1 MVNYHFYV
9 YCFHDALVQQ
19 LGQHWF
25 DPCHHTFFP
34 VFIVFLLQLSGCLEL
49 LLFKFILLNLYRCAK
64 YQNCLTFL
72 ENHCVR
78 KSFGVLVYFVT
89 FVLLWLISELS
100 PFPRKSFCVRKSVGV
115 LVYFVTFVLLWLISE
130 LSPFPRKSFCVRKSI
145 GVLFY
150 FAAFVLMWFITELS
164 PFAPKLLSFWMSVE
178 DCWVLYKN
186 RLPFLQ
192 NYSLF
197 GSQLEIVGF
206 LSELSPFAPN

>member
-72 ENHCVR
+72 ENHWVR
-78 KSFGVLVYFVT
+78 KSF
-89 FVLLWLISELS
+89 
-100 PFPRKSFCVRKSVGV
+100 GV